1 MLWEQYFCAT
11 QVNER
16 MPTTA
21 KPGIIELRLMTTQLD
36 DSITHMRLSRT
47 SMRNV
52 VMAQKHEE

>member
-21 KPGIIELRLMTTQLD
+21 KPGIIELRLRFSL
-36 DSITHMRLSRT
+36 
-47 SMRNV
+47 
-52 VMAQKHEE
+52 VMI